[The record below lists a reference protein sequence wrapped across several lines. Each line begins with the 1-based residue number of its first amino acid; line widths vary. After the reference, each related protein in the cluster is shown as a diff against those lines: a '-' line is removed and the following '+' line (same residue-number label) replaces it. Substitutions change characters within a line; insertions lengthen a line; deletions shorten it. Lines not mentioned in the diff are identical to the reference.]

1 MAKSKSS
8 SKWLQEH
15 FSDKY
20 VKQSR
25 KDGYCARSAYKLLEL
40 DDKYKLLK
48 PGIRVVDLGA
58 APGGWSQVVARKTK
72 GGKIIALD
80 LLPIKKIAGV
90 TTIQGD
96 FREEKVLDKL
106 KLALK
111 NQTVDLILS
120 DMAPNFSGH
129 KAVDMPRV
137 IYLAE
142 LALDF
147 AKETLNQKG
156 NLVTKA
162 FQGEG
167 FDSLLQEL
175 RLEFKQVFI
184 NKPKASRDRS
194 NEVFLV
200 CKDKMSK
207 PHYNQTNDINL

>member
-8 SKWLQEH
+8 STWLQEH

-40 DDKYKLLK
+40 DNKYKLLK
-48 PGIRVVDLGA
+48 PGMNVVDLGA
-58 APGGWSQVVARKTK
+58 APGGWSQVAAQKIK
-72 GGKIIALD
+72 NGNIIALD
-80 LLPIKKIAGV
+80 LLPVINITGV
-90 TTIQGD
+90 TSIQGD
-96 FREEKVLDKL
+96 FRENETLEKLN
-106 KLALK
+106 LALK
-111 NQTVDLILS
+111 RQTVDLILS

-147 AKETLNQKG
+147 TRQALKQKG
-156 NLVTKA
+156 SLVTKA

-167 FDSLLQEL
+167 FDHLLKEL
-175 RLEFKQVFI
+175 RLEFKQVFV
-184 NKPKASRDRS
+184 NKPKSSRDRS
-194 NEVFLV
+194 NEIFLV
-200 CKDKMSK
+200 CKNKLHPPDR
-207 PHYNQTNDINL
+207 